1 MPWKHQHVYS
11 IGDIQQRCLICEDL
25 RRQAE
30 RGRNNVITDY
40 DVLWDKLC
48 KMKEDLFNQAE
59 VVRNDWLVKAPGPHI
74 GLQSSRLADMES
86 KVLDVRDTANML
98 VDELIFL
105 RGHQEAREGFN
116 VNNDLAMAGELSDA
130 LKLLS
135 SRFGVVFSFT
145 QRSHVIG
152 IKTPEQ
158 PNERGD
164 VIIDITP
171 NTAPVSEIADSLGTT
186 IPKVNGAVRRL
197 HLKPAGWVY
206 WRLYDGTEP
215 EPAGTYD
222 LAQWKQLKED
232 LAGHVRVLPPARLLA
247 SSGIEL
253 EELAD
258 EGIQETLREWHSN
271 DSSHYAK
278 HLKGHN
284 NGTE

>member
-1 MPWKHQHVYS
+1 M
-11 IGDIQQRCLICEDL
+11 
-25 RRQAE
+25 
-30 RGRNNVITDY
+30 ITDHRAHWQRLT
-40 DVLWDKLC
+40 DIKSELCEQAHKLGILWPNSVPNHGLSTVRLEELDARLI
-48 KMKEDLFNQAE
+48 DLGDE
-59 VVRNDWLVKAPGPHI
+59 V
-74 GLQSSRLADMES
+74 SSLR
-86 KVLDVRDTANML
+86 
-98 VDELIFL
+98 DELTYL
-105 RGHQEAREGFN
+105 RGHQEAALNVKKMPSSN
-116 VNNDLAMAGELSDA
+116 VND
-130 LKLLS
+130 
-135 SRFGVVFSFT
+135 
-145 QRSHVIG
+145 
-152 IKTPEQ
+152 
-158 PNERGD
+158 RGD
-164 VIIDITP
+164 LIIDITP
-171 NTAPVSEIADSLGTT
+171 DTAPVSEIADSLGTT